1 MKFINQAYKI
11 NKIVPAICFSLLIH
25 FAAAVFMV
33 IVLSNDV
40 SVQKL
45 KGLNLVWI
53 SLDSVNRLG
62 KFELKNDRAVK
73 IFPPVEKM
81 ADVKTNTELRSV
93 STQTMQIT
101 ASTPTTREPANTV
114 SLVDSG
120 ISSAVKER
128 SNNTDGYN
136 VNKNAGKAS
145 NLDTTIAYPLY
156 KENAPPVY
164 PSIARIRGYE
174 GVVLISA
181 EVLPDGRVG
190 NMKIRKSSGYTI
202 LDQSAIKAVKP
213 WKFEPAK
220 KYGSPF
226 TVWVDLPIKFILH
239 NENSHS

>member
-53 SLDSVNRLG
+53 SLDSGNKLI
-62 KFELKNDRAVK
+62 KSELKNDHAVK
-73 IFPPVEKM
+73 ITPSVEKM
-81 ADVKTNTELRSV
+81 ADVKTNTEKRSI
-93 STQTMQIT
+93 STETMQRTVAI
-101 ASTPTTREPANTV
+101 PTREPANII
-114 SLVDSG
+114 SLANSG
-120 ISSAVKER
+120 ISLVEKER
-128 SNNTDGYN
+128 SNNTDGYS
-136 VNKNAGKAS
+136 VNKNAGETS
-145 NLDTTIAYPLY
+145 NLDTTTAYPLY
-156 KENAPPVY
+156 KENIPPVY
-164 PSIARIRGYE
+164 PAIARIRGYE
-174 GVVLISA
+174 GIVLISA

-190 NMKIRKSSGYTI
+190 NMKIRKSSGYAI
-202 LDQSAIKAVKP
+202 LDQSAIEAVKP

>member
-1 MKFINQAYKI
+1 
-11 NKIVPAICFSLLIH
+11 
-25 FAAAVFMV
+25 
-33 IVLSNDV
+33 
-40 SVQKL
+40 
-45 KGLNLVWI
+45 
-53 SLDSVNRLG
+53 
-62 KFELKNDRAVK
+62 
-73 IFPPVEKM
+73 M

-136 VNKNAGKAS
+136 VNKNAGKRLIRHYNS
-145 NLDTTIAYPLY
+145 LPLY